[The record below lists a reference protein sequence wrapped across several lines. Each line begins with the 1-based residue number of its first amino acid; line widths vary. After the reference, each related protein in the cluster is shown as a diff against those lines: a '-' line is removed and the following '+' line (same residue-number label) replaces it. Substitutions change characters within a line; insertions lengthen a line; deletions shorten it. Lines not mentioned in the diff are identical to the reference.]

1 MPTLIIKGKITKGYD
16 HWLAAF
22 DGSEDLRNTKYGIQT
37 IYRGQDLNEP
47 NIIHVVMRTP
57 TMEAVQKHMKNDAE
71 LISEAVV
78 TQVQKL
84 TQCSWHQIRYIDF
97 SGLKAC

>member
-22 DGSEDLRNTKYGIQT
+22 DGSEDQRNTKYGIKT

-47 NIIHVVMRTP
+47 DTIHVVMQTP
-57 TMEAVQKHMKNDAE
+57 TMEAVKKHMENDAE
-71 LISEAVV
+71 LISEAGGDP
-78 TQVQKL
+78 
-84 TQCSWHQIRYIDF
+84 SPEANSMSMASDQIYRL
-97 SGLKAC
+97 SQA

>member
-22 DGSEDLRNTKYGIQT
+22 DGSEDLRNSKYGIKT

-47 NIIHVVMRTP
+47 DTIHVVMQTP

-71 LISEAVV
+71 LISEAGGDP
-78 TQVQKL
+78 
-84 TQCSWHQIRYIDF
+84 SPEANSMSMASD
-97 SGLKAC
+97 